1 MFRIFILLITLLSC
15 NENNVTNTSSSAPVY
30 VSPTIDKYGHF
41 RKGHIRMP
49 VSTNKNAIRNQ
60 ARSRYYYHT
69 RGKYRSR
76 KKSN

>member
-1 MFRIFILLITLLSC
+1 MRCIFLFLLFLISC
-15 NENNVTNTSSSAPVY
+15 TENNSSSTSSSAPVY

-76 KKSN
+76 KK

>member
-15 NENNVTNTSSSAPVY
+15 NDNNSNKTRSSTPVY

-60 ARSRYYYHT
+60 SRSRYYYHT

-76 KKSN
+76 KK